1 MRRRRLPP
9 KRHLTA
15 RRVRLGA
22 ELRKLREATGMKA
35 REAAALLG
43 ADAVQMSQ
51 IESGV
56 AGVSAER
63 VRRLAAHYACTDEGL
78 IEALVAM
85 ATDRTRGWWED
96 YRGVLPPVNL
106 DLAEAEH
113 HAMFLREVV
122 ITYVPGLLQTP
133 DYARAVFGYMRPE
146 LPESELTPRVEHR
159 MKRRNVIEGDAP
171 TPYEAIVHEFALR
184 IRVADRHVSRAQ
196 LLRILE
202 QTEQEHVTLRVIPTD
217 QDGFGG
223 AGASMM
229 YMGGPVPQLDTGL
242 REGATGTAFIDAE
255 AQLRTLRTLFR
266 KVEKATLDPS
276 ASRDFVHRLSK
287 EL

>member
-1 MRRRRLPP
+1 M
-9 KRHLTA
+9 
-15 RRVRLGA
+15 RLGS

-35 REAAALLG
+35 REAATLLG
-43 ADAVQMSQ
+43 ADSVQMSQ

-56 AGVSAER
+56 AGVSAAR
-63 VRRLAAHYACTDEGL
+63 VRRLAAHYVCTDEGL
-78 IEALVAM
+78 IEALAAM
-85 ATDRTRGWWED
+85 ATDRTQGWWEE
-96 YRGVLPPVNL
+96 YRNVLPSVNL

-113 HAMFLREVV
+113 HAAFLREVV

-146 LPESELTPRVEHR
+146 LPDGELTPRVEHR
-159 MKRRNVIEGDAP
+159 MRRRTVIEGDAP

-196 LLRILE
+196 LRQILD
-202 QTEQEHVTLRVIPTD
+202 QTDQGHVSVRVIPID

-242 REGATGTAFIDAE
+242 REAATGTAFIDSE
-255 AQLRTLRTLFR
+255 PQLRTLRTLFR
-266 KVEKATLDPS
+266 KVEEATLDPT
-276 ASRDFVHRLSK
+276 ASRDFIHRLSK

>member
-1 MRRRRLPP
+1 MPP

-15 RRVRLGA
+15 RRVRLGS

-35 REAAALLG
+35 REAAVLLG
-43 ADAVQMSQ
+43 ADSVQMSQ

-56 AGVSAER
+56 AGVSAAR

-78 IEALVAM
+78 IEALAAM
-85 ATDRTRGWWED
+85 ATDRTRGWWEE

-113 HAMFLREVV
+113 HAAFLREVV

-146 LPESELTPRVEHR
+146 LPDSELTPRVEHR
-159 MKRRNVIEGDAP
+159 MRRRTVIEGDAP
-171 TPYEAIVHEFALR
+171 TSYEAIVHEFALR

-196 LLRILE
+196 LRQILD
-202 QTEQEHVTLRVIPTD
+202 QTDQEHVTVRVIPVD

-242 REGATGTAFIDAE
+242 REAATGTAFIDAE
-255 AQLRTLRTLFR
+255 SQLSTLRTLFR
-266 KVEKATLDPS
+266 KVEEATLAPTT
-276 ASRDFVHRLSK
+276 SRDFIHRLSK

>member
-1 MRRRRLPP
+1 MPP

-15 RRVRLGA
+15 RRVRLGT

-43 ADAVQMSQ
+43 ADSVQMSQ

-63 VRRLAAHYACTDEGL
+63 VRRLSAHYTCTDEAL
-78 IEALVAM
+78 VEALVAM

-96 YRGVLPPVNL
+96 YRGVLPPVYL
-106 DLAEAEH
+106 DVAETEH
-113 HAMFLREVV
+113 HATFLREVV
-122 ITYVPGLLQTP
+122 VTHVPGLLQTP

-146 LPESELTPRVEHR
+146 LPESELAPRVEHR
-159 MKRRNVIEGDAP
+159 MRRRTVIEGEDP
-171 TPYEAIVHEFALR
+171 TPYETIVHEFALR
-184 IRVADRHVSRAQ
+184 IRVADRQVSQAQ
-196 LLRILE
+196 LRQILDQIE
-202 QTEQEHVTLRVIPTD
+202 QGHVTLRVIPTD

-229 YMGGPVPQLDTGL
+229 YMGGPVPQLDTGF
-242 REGATGTAFIDAE
+242 RDGAADTAFIDVE
-255 AQLRTLRTLFR
+255 PQLRTLRTLFR
-266 KVEKATLDPS
+266 KVEEATLSPT
-276 ASRDFVHRLSK
+276 ASRDFIHHLAK

>member
-1 MRRRRLPP
+1 MPP

-15 RRVRLGA
+15 RRVRLGT

-43 ADAVQMSQ
+43 ADSVQMSQ

-56 AGVSAER
+56 VGVSAER
-63 VRRLAAHYACTDEGL
+63 VRRLAAHYACTDEAL
-78 IEALVAM
+78 IDALVSM
-85 ATDRTRGWWED
+85 ATDRTRGWWEE

-106 DLAEAEH
+106 DVAEAEH
-113 HAMFLREVV
+113 HATFLREVV
-122 ITYVPGLLQTP
+122 VTHVPGLLQTP

-146 LPESELTPRVEHR
+146 LPESELAPRVEHR
-159 MKRRNVIEGDAP
+159 MRRRTVIEGDDP
-171 TPYEAIVHEFALR
+171 TPYETIVHEFALR
-184 IRVADRHVSRAQ
+184 IRVGDRHVSRAQ
-196 LLRILE
+196 LRQILDQIE
-202 QTEQEHVTLRVIPTD
+202 QGQATVRVIPTD

-229 YMGGPVPQLDTGL
+229 YMGGPVPQLDTGF
-242 REGATGTAFIDAE
+242 RDGAADTTFIDAE
-255 AQLRTLRTLFR
+255 PQLSTLRTLFR
-266 KVEKATLDPS
+266 KVEGATLDPV
-276 ASRDFVHRLSK
+276 ASRDFIHRLSK

>member
-1 MRRRRLPP
+1 MPP

-63 VRRLAAHYACTDEGL
+63 VRRLAAHYACTNEGL

-196 LLRILE
+196 FLRILE

>member
-1 MRRRRLPP
+1 MPP

-63 VRRLAAHYACTDEGL
+63 VRRLAAHYDCTDEAL
-78 IEALVAM
+78 VEALVAM
-85 ATDRTRGWWED
+85 ATDRTRGWWEE
-96 YRGVLPPVNL
+96 YRGVLPSVFL
-106 DLAEAEH
+106 DTAEVEH
-113 HAMFLREVV
+113 HATFLREVV
-122 ITYVPGLLQTP
+122 ITHVPGLLQTA
-133 DYARAVFGYMRPE
+133 DYARAVYAYMMPG
-146 LPESELTPRVEHR
+146 LPESELTPRIEHR
-159 MKRRNVIEGDAP
+159 LGRQAVIQGDNS
-171 TPYEAIVHEFALR
+171 TPYETVIHEFALR
-184 IRVADRHVSRAQ
+184 VRVADRRASHAQ
-196 LLRILE
+196 LLRILDQIE
-202 QTEQEHVTLRVIPTD
+202 QGHASVRVIPVD

-229 YMGGPVPQLDTGL
+229 YVGGSVPRLDTGL
-242 REGATGTAFIDAE
+242 RDAPTGTAFIDAE
-255 AQLRTLRTLFR
+255 PRLAQLRTLFR
-266 KVEKATLDPS
+266 KVEKASLEPT
-276 ASRDFVHRLSK
+276 ASRDFIHRLSK
-287 EL
+287 EV